1 MAFVNIRASSNLH
14 GGALRSVLNAP
25 TSFFDVT
32 PIGRVIS
39 RFSKDLHTMDT
50 ELGKCEFLNL
60 FFCFFC
66 LFALLTIKNIYL
78 TLSIS
83 YIFDMSLFS
92 STLFFF
98 FFFFFFFQ
106 KKNKYFRNLS

>member
-32 PIGRVIS
+32 PIGRIIS

-60 FFCFFC
+60 FFCFF
-66 LFALLTIKNIYL
+66 
-78 TLSIS
+78 
-83 YIFDMSLFS
+83 
-92 STLFFF
+92 LFFF
-98 FFFFFFFQ
+98 VFLFFCFVCSFYHQ
-106 KKNKYFRNLS
+106 KYL